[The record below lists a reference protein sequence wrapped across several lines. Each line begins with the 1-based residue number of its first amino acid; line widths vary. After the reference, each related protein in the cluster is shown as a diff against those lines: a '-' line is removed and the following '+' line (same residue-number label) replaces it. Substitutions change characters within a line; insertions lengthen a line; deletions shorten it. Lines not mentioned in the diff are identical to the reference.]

1 MSFARRQPFGA
12 VNGVAIEQFVLTNCH
27 GIEVRAISYGG
38 IITSILTP
46 DHHGAMADIVL
57 GFDSLDGYLSPHPYF
72 GAVIGRYGN
81 RIAHARFTVDGVEHQ
96 LAANDGRHHLHGG
109 VTGFDRMVWH
119 ASPRP
124 HSNAIVFEYESPDG
138 EEGYPGTLQVRVAYR
153 LTDDNELIVAY
164 RATTDKA
171 THVNLTQHT
180 YFNLAGAGSRD
191 VLDHRLTIHANGY
204 VPVDG
209 DLIPLGEIAP
219 VAGTP
224 FDFRSA
230 RPIGGA
236 YDHNFVLNKSSDDVP
251 HVARVLE
258 PTSQRTLDVF
268 TSEPGMQFY
277 AGNSLDGRLIGK
289 LDRAYARH
297 GGFCLETQHYPDS
310 PNQPEF
316 PTTLLRPGQIYES
329 TTIFTFGWSG

>member
-1 MSFARRQPFGA
+1 MSSARRQPFGA
-12 VNGVAIEQFVLTNCH
+12 VKGVAIEQFILTNRH

-72 GAVIGRYGN
+72 GAIIGRYGN
-81 RIAHARFTVDGVEHQ
+81 RIANARFTVDGVEHQ
-96 LAANDGRHHLHGG
+96 LTANDGPHQLHGG
-109 VTGFDRMVWH
+109 VTGFDRVVWH
-119 ASPRP
+119 ASPEP
-124 HSNAIVFEYESPDG
+124 HGNAIAFAYDSRDG
-138 EEGYPGTLQVRVAYR
+138 EEGFPGNLQVRVAYR
-153 LTDDNELIVAY
+153 LTDDNELIVEY

-171 THVNLTQHT
+171 THVNLTQHS
-180 YFNLAGAGSRD
+180 YFNLAGEGSGD
-191 VLDHRLTIHANGY
+191 VLDHRLAIDADRY
-204 VPVDG
+204 IPVDAT
-209 DLIPLGEIAP
+209 LIPLGLIAP
-219 VAGTP
+219 VAGTR

-236 YDHNFVLNKSSDDVP
+236 YDHNFVLNNYSDDVR

-268 TSEPGMQFY
+268 TSEPGLQCY
-277 AGNSLDGRLIGK
+277 AGNSLDGRLVGK
-289 LDRAYARH
+289 SGRAYARH

-310 PNQPEF
+310 PNQPGF
-316 PTTLLRPGQIYES
+316 PTTLLRPGEIYES
-329 TTIFTFGWSG
+329 TTIFRFGWSG